1 MEYIVTVD
9 EIDPEVP
16 GRLGPA
22 GASLFQLYR

>member
-9 EIDPEVP
+9 EIDQGMP
-16 GRLGPA
+16 GGLGPT